1 MPPTNVATPFFSHLL
16 SLQGHAFGLGEL
28 GTTPGLPRLV
38 VPWCH
43 GAMVPWVGAEKLQN
57 SGQLTQLTIQN
68 ADLFHD
74 LTMKKP

>member
-1 MPPTNVATPFFSHLL
+1 
-16 SLQGHAFGLGEL
+16 
-28 GTTPGLPRLV
+28 
-38 VPWCH
+38 
-43 GAMVPWVGAEKLQN
+43 MVPWVGAEKLQI